1 MAASGRSSKPGGP
14 RSDSSAWN
22 SLNTV
27 LLLGAVLLLL
37 RQQWQSA
44 EKAGTRVTLPPRVG
58 LWPPPPE
65 YVADGGGGGTAAAE
79 AASAAAAVAAA
90 RSEAE
95 RERQAAAKLGAE
107 LARLRAASRTAAGGG
122 GSAAARGGGDPA
134 RLECLAEK
142 LLDGR
147 GVRLGILGGS
157 VSFGTTFTTSKHLPP
172 KPDLVVVE
180 YAVNFDTTVDEAPTS
195 ASPLPPPPHP
205 SPHQLLPASSSR
217 PAQDAASFERLLR
230 QLLKL
235 PGAPA
240 VLLLNTLE
248 LMVHPASWGANVQRI
263 FFSGC
268 DGYGC
273 LKAPPWADS
282 NDLAFPYEAKAEDAI
297 VRLAG
302 YYGSATA
309 PSYAGGARG
318 RVPSVSLRGALYSEL
333 KSNSTRWPLKQLFH
347 DRHHPAAW
355 GRSSSPPR
363 RTWHSLMAQLVIDRI
378 RAALDAVAARRSAG
392 SRPQSAC
399 AAVSAEAA
407 AGTPGPSGYPLLA
420 PLLSPSAPVGLC
432 LKGDE
437 LTRAMLNSS
446 TFAYR
451 VEGTDAKMKPGIIGT
466 APGEH
471 AEFCIDVDRLGR
483 GERFTVLLGH
493 LVSYE
498 HMGIA
503 RVTCEGATPPHHLA
517 GEARGECSCPAE
529 EVDAFVK
536 GGQFSVFKAKVLEL
550 ARARAP
556 AAKPPPRA
564 GCGCQL
570 RLEILPKS
578 GSGEFKFKE
587 PPLKGGEGPA
597 G

>member
-1 MAASGRSSKPGGP
+1 MEHCFN
-14 RSDSSAWN
+14 W
-22 SLNTV
+22 
-27 LLLGAVLLLL
+27 
-37 RQQWQSA
+37 
-44 EKAGTRVTLPPRVG
+44 
-58 LWPPPPE
+58 
-65 YVADGGGGGTAAAE
+65 
-79 AASAAAAVAAA
+79 
-90 RSEAE
+90 
-95 RERQAAAKLGAE
+95 
-107 LARLRAASRTAAGGG
+107 
-122 GSAAARGGGDPA
+122 
-134 RLECLAEK
+134 
-142 LLDGR
+142 
-147 GVRLGILGGS
+147 
-157 VSFGTTFTTSKHLPP
+157 HLPP

-180 YAVNFDTTVDEAPTS
+180 YAVNFDTTVDE
-195 ASPLPPPPHP
+195 
-205 SPHQLLPASSSR
+205 
-217 PAQDAASFERLLR
+217 DAASFERLLR

-302 YYGSATA
+302 YYG
-309 PSYAGGARG
+309 
-318 RVPSVSLRGALYSEL
+318 VPSVSLRGALYSEL

-355 GRSSSPPR
+355 G
-363 RTWHSLMAQLVIDRI
+363 HSLMAQLVIDRI

-392 SRPQSAC
+392 SRPQSVC

-420 PLLSPSAPVGLC
+420 PLLSPSVEAPVGLC

-503 RVTCEGATPPHHLA
+503 RVTCEG
-517 GEARGECSCPAE
+517 ECSCPAE

-578 GSGEFKFKE
+578 GSGEFKFKVLSLMTASKPGQLKFGHQAGFNVRPEE
-587 PPLKGGEGPA
+587 PRTEKTEQWLTDSTNRVRERERKGELPPWAKTEAKAA

>member
-122 GSAAARGGGDPA
+122 GSAAARGGGAGSVVAADDVTRLRRMWRHPPVSHKESWKEVHRDWWPLLDARQLSRGVAVAGEPA
-134 RLECLAEK
+134 RLERR
-142 LLDGR
+142 GR
-147 GVRLGILGGS
+147 GRSGLH
-157 VSFGTTFTTSKHLPP
+157 SFRCPAYMEHCFNWRPSRPPSRPPARPTPALPSSHRP
-172 KPDLVVVE
+172 FL
-180 YAVNFDTTVDEAPTS
+180 
-195 ASPLPPPPHP
+195 
-205 SPHQLLPASSSR
+205 SSR

-392 SRPQSAC
+392 SRPQSA
-399 AAVSAEAA
+399 
-407 AGTPGPSGYPLLA
+407 
-420 PLLSPSAPVGLC
+420 PVGLC

-517 GEARGECSCPAE
+517 GAARGECSCPAE